1 MFEFIKNL
9 LSKSIVDLENPRILK
24 TVIISLLLTFILAG
38 AVFVLFYYFLF
49 TSLFELTNPKNFE
62 EGGVV
67 AFILSLKFFTY
78 ILGILQF
85 FLSWLLVSLILVPVG
100 TVISG
105 LFAENIFFAVK
116 DLNKYN
122 WKYQLKNNSFII
134 SLKYAIFSAL
144 RSMIINILILP
155 LYLIIPVA
163 NIFIFIFV
171 NAFLVGRE
179 YCGNFLIQFFEKSEV
194 KKNFIL
200 LDGKIYVIGL
210 FIVFLYTIP
219 ILNLIAPIIGNILTS
234 HLILGSKLI
243 IKKNR
248 P

>member
-1 MFEFIKNL
+1 M
-9 LSKSIVDLENPRILK
+9 
-24 TVIISLLLTFILAG
+24 
-38 AVFVLFYYFLF
+38 
-49 TSLFELTNPKNFE
+49 
-62 EGGVV
+62 
-67 AFILSLKFFTY
+67 
-78 ILGILQF
+78 GILQF

-122 WKYQLKNNSFII
+122 WKYQLKDNSFII

-144 RSMIINILILP
+144 RSMVINILILP

-179 YCGNFLIQFFEKSEV
+179 YCGNFLVHFLIQFFEKSEV
-194 KKNFIL
+194 KKNFML

-234 HLILGSKLI
+234 HLILGNKLMVVKI
-243 IKKNR
+243 NL